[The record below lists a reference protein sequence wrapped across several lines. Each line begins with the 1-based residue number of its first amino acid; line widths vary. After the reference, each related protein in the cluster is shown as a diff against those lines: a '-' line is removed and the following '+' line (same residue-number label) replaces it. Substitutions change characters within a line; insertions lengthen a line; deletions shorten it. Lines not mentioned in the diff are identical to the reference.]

1 MALETERTALNWERM
16 DTSHVLVLPQ
26 RLKAVAESAALL
38 QRLEAQPL
46 QVSPAQ
52 YRLVVQQLQRQL
64 ADVAMDDALDK
75 LLQAFPA
82 ASQVY
87 ENLHYEQAGLCR
99 APLERSLNAEMAAS
113 ALLQAIR
120 LGAAGQPPVA

>member
-1 MALETERTALNWERM
+1 MPRGAPSWGGM

-82 ASQVY
+82 ASMVY

-113 ALLQAIR
+113 ALLKAIQ
-120 LGAAGQPPVA
+120 LGAGKPPLA